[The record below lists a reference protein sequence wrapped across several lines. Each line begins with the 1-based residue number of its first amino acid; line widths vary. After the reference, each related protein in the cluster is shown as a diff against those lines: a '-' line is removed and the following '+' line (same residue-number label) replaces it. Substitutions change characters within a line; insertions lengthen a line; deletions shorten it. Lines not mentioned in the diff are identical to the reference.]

1 MSSLDVDT
9 LLKSLDN
16 EENAF
21 LIDHTRNSIQKA
33 KNDALQ
39 KLSLSSE
46 ELKKYHNKLKNYRYV
61 EDLAN
66 LKYGSYIR
74 WFRLTNPD
82 NIRLTNGATILDIKI
97 YDSGCNV
104 LCKNGMNRIFEFKF
118 DECMIFQKLTDQE
131 QVLLDVLTYLSK

>member
-1 MSSLDVDT
+1 MSSFDIEQ

-21 LIDHTRNSIQKA
+21 LIDQTRATIQKG
-33 KNDALQ
+33 KNNALQ
-39 KLSLSSE
+39 KLQITRNELKSHHQK
-46 ELKKYHNKLKNYRYV
+46 LKKYRYI

-74 WFRLTNPD
+74 WIRLTDPE
-82 NIRLTNGATILDIKI
+82 NIRLTNGGTILDIKI
-97 YDSGCNV
+97 YNEGCNI
-104 LCKNGMNRIFEFKF
+104 LCKNRMNRIFEIRF

-131 QVLLDVLTYLSK
+131 QVLIDVLTYLSK